1 MNDKIALILIVGPT
15 AVGKTDL
22 SLRLAEKYDGE
33 IVSVDSRLFYRG
45 MDIGT
50 AKPSKEEQA
59 RVPHHL
65 VDVTDPDQTWS
76 LSIFQEEAKK
86 AIEDIASRGKLPILV
101 GGTGQFVR
109 AVIEGWLPPE
119 QPPAPEL
126 RTALENWTNEI
137 GALPLYLRLAVLDP
151 EAAAVIEY
159 QNVRRTIRALEV
171 IFSTGQ
177 KFSEQRRKSESPY
190 NALQIG
196 LTRPRPELYARV
208 DQRIADMLAAGL
220 VDEVRGLLDQGY
232 PPDLPAFSAIG
243 YKQIIDHLQGEISL
257 NEAVILIKRL
267 TRIFVRRQT
276 NWFRLTDPQI
286 HWFAP
291 NEQSYLDIIHLI
303 DTWRSINGGK

>member
-1 MNDKIALILIVGPT
+1 MKDKIALILIVGPT

-22 SLRLAEKYDGE
+22 SLHLAEKYDGE

-50 AKPSKEEQA
+50 AKPSKEEMA
-59 RVPHHL
+59 SVPHHL
-65 VDVTDPDQTWS
+65 VDVTNPDQTWS

-109 AVIEGWLPPE
+109 AVIEGWKPPE
-119 QPPAPEL
+119 QPPAPQL
-126 RTALENWTNEI
+126 RTALENWAKEV
-137 GALPLYLRLAVLDP
+137 GAWPLHQRLAVLDP

-177 KFSEQRRKSESPY
+177 KFSEQRRKSVSPY
-190 NALQIG
+190 NVLQIG
-196 LTRPRPELYARV
+196 LIRPRPELYARI
-208 DQRIADMLAAGL
+208 DQRIANMLTAGL
-220 VDEVRGLLDQGY
+220 VDEVRGLLEKGY
-232 PPDLPAFSAIG
+232 SPDLPAFSAIG
-243 YKQIIDHLQGEISL
+243 YRQIIDYLQGKICYD
-257 NEAVILIKRL
+257 EAVMLIKRL

-276 NWFRLTDPQI
+276 NWFRLTDPLI
-286 HWFAP
+286 HWYTPDEKSF
-291 NEQSYLDIIHLI
+291 LDIIHLI
-303 DTWRSINGGK
+303 DSWQADHGSE